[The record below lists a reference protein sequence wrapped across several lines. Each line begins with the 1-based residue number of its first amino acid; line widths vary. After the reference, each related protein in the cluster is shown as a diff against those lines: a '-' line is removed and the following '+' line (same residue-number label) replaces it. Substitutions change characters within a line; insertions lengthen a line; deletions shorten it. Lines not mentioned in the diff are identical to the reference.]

1 MSDLVDVI
9 GVIESPIVSIFDGVL
24 DSVDDGVK
32 GISSIFNQLSLPILV
47 IGGGVVLMMVLKK

>member
-1 MSDLVDVI
+1 MSELVDLI
-9 GVIESPIVSIFDGVL
+9 GVIESPIVSVVDGVF

-32 GISSIFNQLSLPILV
+32 GISSVFNQLSLPILV

>member
-1 MSDLVDVI
+1 MSDLVDMI

-24 DSVDDGVK
+24 DPVDDGVK
-32 GISSIFNQLSLPILV
+32 GVSSIFNQLSLPILV